1 MGDTTT
7 SQYIVNLPVGMGCSD
22 FDWSQKPG
30 LDTLVHRQL
39 LCDMTA
45 RIERNVSLACDM
57 LRKREGHSS
66 VHRAYPAFNMNY
78 LVTGVRGSGKSVF
91 MDLLV
96 KCLTR
101 ELDPFDRREKP
112 LRRFTPE
119 RYIDSPRRDVRCR
132 FLCHYDPT
140 SGCNQSGFFFLY
152 LLSCLQT
159 ILDDIIAEGRVWGER
174 QDGCVNVCKDY
185 LKRLNKG
192 AVRLSMGKQAFGQL
206 TEYQSFHMRADD
218 PELDQNIRDNFAG
231 ALDALCKLCGVDAFI
246 VSVDDAD
253 TRTEQCFRVLEELRL
268 YISNPRLIVLVAGD
282 MSLYTER
289 VREQYFREY
298 NYDFHQADEEGKAE
312 RMNAIVSHAGQYMIK
327 LFPLMHQ
334 YELVNILT
342 MTGKSDP
349 ISIHLRGKTSKGAE
363 LPCNKTDLVTIVRKV
378 FGAVIC
384 SGGSDVEPYVKQ
396 FCSLPLRSI
405 IHILNF
411 WTVHSLWDSWNYI
424 EYVNGVL
431 PDNSHADNAS
441 TGNSNTEELRIG
453 GSCDNSTSG
462 NSTTD
467 SQNESSEQKRFTSA
481 TNENHPEPN
490 WEYRHLVRT
499 VQLSLIRALTDEIH
513 HADCKFTT
521 VNVEERRMLFALMLR
536 HCQNM
541 NDLEHGYFLSGD
553 IGRSTADKFT
563 TLLLAVASRSVTDT
577 LDGYLFYLL
586 FGPATVSLFAK
597 AVEQSCREVENRNAI
612 TMSELKEK
620 FDRYL
625 HVGSWS
631 SPTRWARHANM
642 IWCLDGNFEA
652 LHSGVLRLR
661 APEMVRL
668 VQDVMFLPEQSAGKS
683 TTQQQTKRFTASYS
697 FPARCQSKSG
707 KLLKERKNAKL
718 TTEQHKVYQSIAVLV
733 SMSKSSDR
741 DNSYYISIFSL
752 VAFIM
757 KCIQRCDYEW
767 QMHSEK
773 NGISFNDACK
783 HAIEEMI
790 MDYSPIKVCR
800 SPEWLIRK
808 DDVKMFNSCNIDA
821 SGYIK
826 QKKDVIRLL
835 SHDIANWY
843 LNHIRR
849 NGGVAEV
856 SHSKTPELLLNDL
869 TPRRMGQLWSDWYYS
884 MKQTSYEVKSCM
896 LDHEAANRSQLVYHF
911 LLSDSDCWDKFSL
924 VAKRFY
930 ERFGKLGDI
939 KIAGKQRATMS
950 HHYADVMR
958 CFPLMEAFVYATATL
973 QMSWKSASKNDDKL
987 DQFENS
993 CKWESA
999 PDIVKRIHRDKI
1011 NNDLSQRGQ
1020 SSK

>member
-22 FDWSQKPG
+22 FDWSHKPD

-45 RIERNVSLACDM
+45 RIERSVSLARDM
-57 LRKREGHSS
+57 LLKRDRHSS
-66 VHRAYPAFNMNY
+66 AHQAYPAFNMNY

-101 ELDPFDRREKP
+101 ELDPFDRSEKP
-112 LRRFTPE
+112 LRRFRPE
-119 RYIDSPRRDVRCR
+119 RYIDSPRQDVRCR

-140 SGCNQSGFFFLY
+140 SSCNQSGFFFLY
-152 LLSCLQT
+152 LLACLQT
-159 ILDDIIAEGRVWGER
+159 TLEDIIAEGRAWGER
-174 QDGCVNVCKDY
+174 QDGDVRDCKAY

-206 TEYQSFHMRADD
+206 TEYQSYHMRADD

-231 ALDALCKLCGVDAFI
+231 ALDALCKLCSVDAFI

-298 NYDFHQADEEGKAE
+298 HHDFHQADEEGKVE
-312 RMNAIVSHAGQYMIK
+312 RMNSIVSHAGQYMIK

-349 ISIHLRGKTSKGAE
+349 ISIRLRGKTSKGAE
-363 LPCNKTDLVTIVRKV
+363 LPCKDEDLVSVVRKV
-378 FGAVIC
+378 LGAVIC
-384 SGGSDVEPYVKQ
+384 SGGADVEPYVKQ
-396 FCSLPLRSI
+396 FCCLPLRSI

-424 EYVNGVL
+424 
-431 PDNSHADNAS
+431 
-441 TGNSNTEELRIG
+441 TGKT
-453 GSCDNSTSG
+453 
-462 NSTTD
+462 
-467 SQNESSEQKRFTSA
+467 QNQTSA
-481 TNENHPEPN
+481 DANKNDNHTEPN

-499 VQLSLIRALTDEIH
+499 VQLSLIRALTDEIR

-563 TLLLAVASRSVTDT
+563 TLLLAVASRGVTDT
-577 LDGYLFYLL
+577 LDGFLFYLL
-586 FGPATVSLFAK
+586 FGPATVALFAK
-597 AVEQSCREVENRNAI
+597 AVEQSCRELENRNMI
-612 TMSELKEK
+612 TMGELREK

-642 IWCLDGNFEA
+642 IWCLDGNFEG

-661 APEMVRL
+661 APEMVRM
-668 VQDVMFLPEQSAGKS
+668 VQDVMFCRGNDQEKRVKFEGQYSIPDG
-683 TTQQQTKRFTASYS
+683 TK
-697 FPARCQSKSG
+697 QKD
-707 KLLKERKNAKL
+707 KKK
-718 TTEQHKVYQSIAVLV
+718 QKVYQSISLMV

-741 DNSYYISIFSL
+741 DNSYFISVFSL

-757 KCIQRCDYEW
+757 KCIQRCDYES
-767 QMHSEK
+767 QLCDKQQASYERAM
-773 NGISFNDACK
+773 G
-783 HAIEEMI
+783 EMI
-790 MDYSPIKVCR
+790 KDYSPIKVCR
-800 SPEWLIRK
+800 NPEWLIRK
-808 DDVKMFNSCNIDA
+808 DDTKMFNSYNINTSEFVD
-821 SGYIK
+821 K
-826 QKKDVIRLL
+826 EEVIIQGLARE
-835 SHDIANWY
+835 IATWY
-843 LNHIRR
+843 LENIK
-849 NGGVAEV
+849 VD
-856 SHSKTPELLLNDL
+856 TPASADDAHNEKSLLRNDL
-869 TPRRMGQLWSDWYYS
+869 TPRRMGKIWSDWYYG
-884 MKQTSYEVKSCM
+884 MKQTCYEVKSCP
-896 LDHEAANRSQLVYHF
+896 LENEDAKRSDSVYRF
-911 LLSDSDCWDKFSL
+911 LLAESDCWEKFSD
-924 VAKRFY
+924 VVQNFY
-930 ERFGKLGDI
+930 
-939 KIAGKQRATMS
+939 KQFCKKPSRDTS
-950 HHYADVMR
+950 SRHGHYAAVLMK
-958 CFPLMEAFVYATATL
+958 FPLMQPFVDATKTL
-973 QMSWKSASKNDDKL
+973 RDTWKSSNITPDYMSDPKWCDAPASVIALDKRMREK
-987 DQFENS
+987 Q
-993 CKWESA
+993 
-999 PDIVKRIHRDKI
+999 H
-1011 NNDLSQRGQ
+1011 
-1020 SSK
+1020 

>member
-45 RIERNVSLACDM
+45 RIERNVSLARDM
-57 LRKREGHSS
+57 LRKREWHSS
-66 VHRAYPAFNMNY
+66 VQRAYPAFNMNY

-101 ELDPFDRREKP
+101 ELDPFDRGEKP

-119 RYIDSPRRDVRCR
+119 RYIDSPRQDVRCR

-159 ILDDIIAEGRVWGER
+159 TLEDIIAEGRAWGER
-174 QDGCVNVCKDY
+174 QDGYVRDCKAY
-185 LKRLNKG
+185 LKLLNKG
-192 AVRLSMGKQAFGQL
+192 AVRLSRGKQAFGQL

-218 PELDQNIRDNFAG
+218 PELDRNIRDNFAG

-298 NYDFHQADEEGKAE
+298 NHDFHQADEEGKVE
-312 RMNAIVSHAGQYMIK
+312 RMNSVVSHAGQYMIK

-334 YELVNILT
+334 YELVNVLT

-349 ISIHLRGKTSKGAE
+349 ISIRLRGKTSRGVE
-363 LPCNKTDLVTIVRKV
+363 LPCKDEDLVSIVRKV

-396 FCSLPLRSI
+396 FCCLPLRSI

-424 EYVNGVL
+424 EYVNGAT
-431 PDNSHADNAS
+431 PDNSHAGNADS
-441 TGNSNTEELRIG
+441 DHSNVGNANA
-453 GSCDNSTSG
+453 D

-467 SQNESSEQKRFTSA
+467 SQNHESSSPKVSSFQSE
-481 TNENHPEPN
+481 TNMNHPEPN

-499 VQLSLIRALTDEIH
+499 VQFSLIRALTDEIR

-563 TLLLAVASRSVTDT
+563 TLLLAVASRSVTET
-577 LDGYLFYLL
+577 LDGFLFYLL

-642 IWCLDGNFEA
+642 IWCLDGNFEG

-661 APEMVRL
+661 ISAMARL
-668 VQDVMFLPEQSAGKS
+668 VQDLMFPAHKKGDLPEHFSDATSCETSQETVTEEKEEEL
-683 TTQQQTKRFTASYS
+683 RF
-697 FPARCQSKSG
+697 
-707 KLLKERKNAKL
+707 E
-718 TTEQHKVYQSIAVLV
+718 QSIAMLV

-741 DNSYYISIFSL
+741 DNSYFISVFSL
-752 VAFIM
+752 LAFIM
-757 KCIQRCDYEW
+757 KCIQRCDYI
-767 QMHSEK
+767 HSIHHAANKQDGAKTKKTDARTLCMSE
-773 NGISFNDACK
+773 ISD
-783 HAIEEMI
+783 II
-790 MDYSPIKVCR
+790 RDYSPVKVCR
-800 SPEWLIRK
+800 NPEWLIRK
-808 DDVKMFNSCNIDA
+808 DDVKMFNAYNIDTETFLDNNMEKLKA
-821 SGYIK
+821 LAEQI
-826 QKKDVIRLL
+826 V
-835 SHDIANWY
+835 NWY
-843 LNHIRR
+843 IDYIPQPPDSEKKKEDSSTNPLKN
-849 NGGVAEV
+849 N
-856 SHSKTPELLLNDL
+856 L
-869 TPRRMGQLWSDWYYS
+869 TPRRMGQKWSDWYYG
-884 MKQTSYEVKSCM
+884 MKQISYQVKSCP
-896 LDHEAANRSQLVYHF
+896 LEDCTSKKSDEVYRF
-911 LLSDSDCWDKFSL
+911 LLNDSDCL
-924 VAKRFY
+924 VRFH
-930 ERFGKLGDI
+930 E
-939 KIAGKQRATMS
+939 IADHFKKSFCAAEKGEKEENTIHEQFCRALSEFPLVDAFVRATERLAKAWHCERS
-950 HHYADVMR
+950 KSVKWLDAPKR
-958 CFPLMEAFVYATATL
+958 LKEAKETE
-973 QMSWKSASKNDDKL
+973 KSPNTPGAILHD
-987 DQFENS
+987 
-993 CKWESA
+993 
-999 PDIVKRIHRDKI
+999 
-1011 NNDLSQRGQ
+1011 
-1020 SSK
+1020 

>member
-1 MGDTTT
+1 MGDSTT

-22 FDWSQKPG
+22 FDWSHKPD

-57 LRKREGHSS
+57 LRKRDGHSS

-101 ELDPFDRREKP
+101 DLDPFDRREKP

-218 PELDQNIRDNFAG
+218 PELDRNIRDNFAG

-349 ISIHLRGKTSKGAE
+349 ISIHLRGKTSQGAE
-363 LPCNKTDLVTIVRKV
+363 LPCEKQDLVSIVRKV

-384 SGGSDVEPYVKQ
+384 SGGPDVEPYVKQ
-396 FCSLPLRSI
+396 FCCLPLRSI

-424 EYVNGVL
+424 EYVNDKK
-431 PDNSHADNAS
+431 PDKDAYVVKPND
-441 TGNSNTEELRIG
+441 
-453 GSCDNSTSG
+453 
-462 NSTTD
+462 
-467 SQNESSEQKRFTSA
+467 
-481 TNENHPEPN
+481 NHPELN
-490 WEYRHLVRT
+490 WEYRHVVRT

-553 IGRSTADKFT
+553 IGRSTTDKFT

-577 LDGYLFYLL
+577 LDGFLFYLL

-597 AVEQSCREVENRNAI
+597 AVEQSCRELENRNAI
-612 TMSELKEK
+612 AISELREK

-642 IWCLDGNFEA
+642 IWCLDGNFEG

-661 APEMVRL
+661 IPAMARL
-668 VQDVMFLPEQSAGKS
+668 VQDVMFSVETSVQKQKHFHDASRCS
-683 TTQQQTKRFTASYS
+683 TPQQPDAIIKQEEKRF
-697 FPARCQSKSG
+697 C
-707 KLLKERKNAKL
+707 
-718 TTEQHKVYQSIAVLV
+718 QSIAVLV

-741 DNSYYISIFSL
+741 DNSYFISVFSL
-752 VAFIM
+752 LAFIM
-757 KCIQRCDYEW
+757 KCIQRCDY
-767 QMHSEK
+767 
-773 NGISFNDACK
+773 I
-783 HAIEEMI
+783 HAIQQDEDNTDANQKDSKNVDENKTDARTLCKKEI
-790 MDYSPIKVCR
+790 SDIIRDYSPVKVCR
-800 SPEWLIRK
+800 NPEWLIRK
-808 DDVKMFNSCNIDA
+808 DDIKMFNTYNIDTE
-821 SGYIK
+821 SFLDKHDGLLEK
-826 QKKDVIRLL
+826 L
-835 SHDIANWY
+835 SHEIVNWY
-843 LNHIRR
+843 TKHIRR
-849 NGGVAEV
+849 VPDPEKAGADTQSTETATGKTVNNGV
-856 SHSKTPELLLNDL
+856 SDQSAKDCGQENQNATSAPQPLKNNL
-869 TPRRMGQLWSDWYYS
+869 TPRRMGQKWSDWYYG
-884 MKQTSYEVKSCM
+884 MKQISYQVKSCS
-896 LDHEAANRSQLVYHF
+896 LENFTGKKSDEVYRF
-911 LLSDSDCWDKFSL
+911 LLTDSDCMARFHDI
-924 VAKRFY
+924 AKHFRDSFCTPEKGENEEHTIHQQY
-930 ERFGKLGDI
+930 CEAL
-939 KIAGKQRATMS
+939 S
-950 HHYADVMR
+950 E
-958 CFPLMEAFVYATATL
+958 FPLVEAFVQATERLSESWNSPDNHEVKWKGAPISQTDSKRKKKKTGTTL
-973 QMSWKSASKNDDKL
+973 SD
-987 DQFENS
+987 
-993 CKWESA
+993 
-999 PDIVKRIHRDKI
+999 
-1011 NNDLSQRGQ
+1011 
-1020 SSK
+1020 

>member
-45 RIERNVSLACDM
+45 RIERNVSLARDM
-57 LRKREGHSS
+57 LRKRDWRSS
-66 VHRAYPAFNMNY
+66 SHRAYPAFNMNY

-101 ELDPFDRREKP
+101 ELDPFDRGEKP

-119 RYIDSPRRDVRCR
+119 RYIDSPRQDVRCR

-159 ILDDIIAEGRVWGER
+159 TLDDIIAEGRAWGEQ
-174 QDGCVNVCKDY
+174 QDGYVRDCKAY

-218 PELDQNIRDNFAG
+218 PELDRNIRDNFAG

-298 NYDFHQADEEGKAE
+298 NRDFHEADVEGREE
-312 RMNAIVSHAGQYMIK
+312 RMNSVVSHAGQYMIK

-342 MTGKSDP
+342 MTGKLDP
-349 ISIHLRGKTSKGAE
+349 IRIRLRGKTSQGVE
-363 LPCNKTDLVTIVRKV
+363 LPCKNEDLVSIIRKV

-384 SGGSDVEPYVKQ
+384 SGGADVEPYVKQ
-396 FCSLPLRSI
+396 FCCLPLRSI

-424 EYVNGVL
+424 KNVNGVKGGK
-431 PDNSHADNAS
+431 A
-441 TGNSNTEELRIG
+441 TEGNSNANHSLIDSSAPDKERLQASLTEG
-453 GSCDNSTSG
+453 W
-462 NSTTD
+462 
-467 SQNESSEQKRFTSA
+467 
-481 TNENHPEPN
+481 TNKNHPEPN

-499 VQLSLIRALTDEIH
+499 VQFSLIRALTDEIR

-563 TLLLAVASRSVTDT
+563 TLLLAVASRSVTET
-577 LDGYLFYLL
+577 LDGFLFYLL

-642 IWCLDGNFEA
+642 IWCLDGNFEG

-661 APEMVRL
+661 IPAMARL
-668 VQDVMFLPEQSAGKS
+668 VQDLMFPAENVVHPMKHFCDVMLCDTS
-683 TTQQQTKRFTASYS
+683 QQTTAENK
-697 FPARCQSKSG
+697 Q
-707 KLLKERKNAKL
+707 KELQFA
-718 TTEQHKVYQSIAVLV
+718 QSIAMLV

-741 DNSYYISIFSL
+741 DNSYFISVFSL
-752 VAFIM
+752 LAFIM
-757 KCIQRCDYEW
+757 KCIQRCDYI
-767 QMHSEK
+767 HSIHQEENK
-773 NGISFNDACK
+773 EETVKSEATIRCESEISD
-783 HAIEEMI
+783 II
-790 MDYSPIKVCR
+790 RDYSPVKVCR
-800 SPEWLIRK
+800 NPEWLIRK
-808 DDVKMFNSCNIDA
+808 DDIKMFNTYNIDTETFL
-821 SGYIK
+821 
-826 QKKDVIRLL
+826 DNNEELL
-835 SHDIANWY
+835 TSLAERIVTWY
-843 LNHIRR
+843 TEHIRR
-849 NGGVAEV
+849 NSDSAKVTEAPSSQLEKNVGTGKAAPASQAAQPAENV
-856 SHSKTPELLLNDL
+856 NEPPSVRPLKNNL
-869 TPRRMGQLWSDWYYS
+869 TPRRMGQKWSDWYYG
-884 MKQTSYEVKSCM
+884 MKQIAYQVKSCS
-896 LDHEAANRSQLVYHF
+896 LEGYTGKKSDEVYRF
-911 LLSDSDCWDKFSL
+911 LLHDSDCLVRFHEIADYFKTSFCASEKWEKEENTIHQQFCKALSEFPLVDAFVKATERISKAWQCPFNLAVKLLDAPETLKKSTAKDK
-924 VAKRFY
+924 K
-930 ERFGKLGDI
+930 
-939 KIAGKQRATMS
+939 S
-950 HHYADVMR
+950 HH
-958 CFPLMEAFVYATATL
+958 T
-973 QMSWKSASKNDDKL
+973 
-987 DQFENS
+987 
-993 CKWESA
+993 
-999 PDIVKRIHRDKI
+999 PDSIHSD
-1011 NNDLSQRGQ
+1011 
-1020 SSK
+1020 